1 MAPTIEEASMCKHER
16 GRRTTGARLAL
27 AAVGGVMLLALGGL
41 AGSRGPLYLPEK
53 SSLAAGVAAPVT
65 GVSTEPGASAGE
77 GGAAPLRIAR
87 A

>member
-1 MAPTIEEASMCKHER
+1 MATTIEEASMCKHER

-27 AAVGGVMLLALGGL
+27 AAVGGVMLLALGGC
-41 AGSRGPLYLPEK
+41 GQSGPLYLPEK
-53 SSLAAGVAAPVT
+53 SSLAAGVAALVT